1 MKFILYKKFKKN
13 LNIFFRR
20 SSLCMI
26 VLGQQMTIEAL
37 HPLTSNTKLLKEAMT
52 KGKQFETK
60 CTQLI

>member
-1 MKFILYKKFKKN
+1 
-13 LNIFFRR
+13 
-20 SSLCMI
+20 MI

-60 CTQLI
+60 CIQLIGEWVLSHHCIFD